1 MISRGHPA
9 FQERSS
15 LLALIARL
23 VVVPAGPRQPG
34 GFPRAVQTHGH
45 EKMQIQRHAS

>member
-15 LLALIARL
+15 LLALIAI
-23 VVVPAGPRQPG
+23 VVVPAGPCQPG
-34 GFPRAVQTHGH
+34 GFPHAVQTHGR